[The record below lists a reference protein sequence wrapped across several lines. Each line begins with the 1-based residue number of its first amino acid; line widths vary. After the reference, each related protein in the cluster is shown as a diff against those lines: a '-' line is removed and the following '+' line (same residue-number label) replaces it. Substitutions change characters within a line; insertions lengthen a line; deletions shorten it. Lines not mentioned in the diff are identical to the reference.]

1 MTTRFARP
9 SLLSFAA
16 VPLALLAACSKTDG
30 TVAAADRSTAGADLL
45 DRHGKKVGG
54 ARLRQTAAGVEIE
67 MEVSG
72 LTPGVHA
79 LHIHTT
85 GDCHTPGPDGTAFAA
100 AGAHFNPFGK
110 KHGLL
115 NPEGPHAGDLP
126 NLDVPSNGRVDIT
139 LNLPSVT
146 LREGRHS
153 LLQKNGTS
161 FVIHANPDDGM
172 SDPAGNSGARIACGV
187 IRSLNAP
194 GLETR

>member
-1 MTTRFARP
+1 MSRFRV
-9 SLLSFAA
+9 LGILFAIA
-16 VPLALLAACSKTDG
+16 ALGACSDAPQPRVWG
-30 TVAAADRSTAGADLL
+30 AWADLINTSSVKIGDVQFAEETKGGTGVVMRL
-45 DRHGKKVGG
+45 QAWSLPAGRHGMH
-54 ARLRQTAAGVEIE
+54 IHD
-67 MEVSG
+67 SG
-72 LTPGVHA
+72 LCDTPNFHN
-79 LHIHTT
+79 
-85 GDCHTPGPDGTAFAA
+85 
-100 AGAHFNPFGK
+100 AGGHFNPFGK

-153 LLQKNGTS
+153 LLQRNGTS

>member
-1 MTTRFARP
+1 MEAQALITHLGPWSLGKGSLQYKLTR
-9 SLLSFAA
+9 A
-16 VPLALLAACSKTDG
+16 VVQA
-30 TVAAADRSTAGADLL
+30 
-45 DRHGKKVGG
+45 
-54 ARLRQTAAGVEIE
+54 I
-67 MEVSG
+67 
-72 LTPGVHA
+72 
-79 LHIHTT
+79 
-85 GDCHTPGPDGTAFAA
+85 
-100 AGAHFNPFGK
+100 

-126 NLDVPSNGRVDIT
+126 NLDVPSNGKVDVT

-153 LLQKNGTS
+153 LLQRNGTS
-161 FVIHANPDDGM
+161 FVIHANPDDGL